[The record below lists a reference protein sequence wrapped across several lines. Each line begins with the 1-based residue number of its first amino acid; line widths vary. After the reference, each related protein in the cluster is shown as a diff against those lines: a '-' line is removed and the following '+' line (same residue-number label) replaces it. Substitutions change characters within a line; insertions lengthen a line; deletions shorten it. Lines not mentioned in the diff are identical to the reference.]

1 MAMFF
6 SFLYFVKNIVRHF
19 IVAIFIFHP
28 DSLCYF
34 MVNVIILFKKKKVQ
48 SDVLIMVKGRLAH
61 VSLPLKSFL
70 FAVLDAS
77 ILPHQAWGGVV
88 WEERQ
93 P

>member
-1 MAMFF
+1 MCLFCFCLHVF
-6 SFLYFVKNIVRHF
+6 SIALHIVMLREAFLRMRIPSYG
-19 IVAIFIFHP
+19 
-28 DSLCYF
+28 
-34 MVNVIILFKKKKVQ
+34 
-48 SDVLIMVKGRLAH
+48 KGSTLAH